1 MPLNRDYIGRKA
13 PAGEPV
19 EVTRNDIRR
28 FAAAIGDD
36 NPLYTDREAAKAAG
50 YTDVIAPPTFLI
62 SASTGGGGGG
72 FILEPEL
79 GLNFAMVVHG
89 EQSFAFSRPVQA
101 GDVLV
106 LEQRIADI
114 TAKGSNELM
123 TLVTEVTTEAGE
135 HVATVT
141 NTIVS
146 RGTA

>member
-13 PAGEPV
+13 PVGEPV
-19 EVTRNDIRR
+19 EITRNDIRR

-62 SASTGGGGGG
+62 SASTGGGAGG

-89 EQSFAFSRPVQA
+89 EQAFAFSRPVQA
-101 GDVLV
+101 GDVLT
-106 LEQRIADI
+106 LEQRISDI
-114 TAKGSNELM
+114 LAKGANELM
-123 TLVTEVTTEAGE
+123 TLVTEVTSDSGE
-135 HVATVT
+135 HVATIT

>member
-1 MPLNRDYIGRKA
+1 MPLNRDWIGRKA
-13 PAGEPV
+13 PVGEPV

-28 FAAAIGDD
+28 FAAAIGDP

-62 SASTGGGGGG
+62 SASTGGGDGG
-72 FILEPEL
+72 FIREPEL

-101 GDVLV
+101 GDVLTM
-106 LEQRIADI
+106 EQRIADI

-123 TLVTEVTTEAGE
+123 TLVTEVTGETGE